1 MTRQLMTRA
10 TLAVA
15 LGLALASCALPQE
28 SAGPKQAAGQ
38 GDQWIW
44 WKWANFVIL
53 AGGLG
58 YLIGK
63 NVPPLFQKQS
73 SEIKSALRDAAKA
86 KEEAAAYAAGIEARL
101 ANLQTEIEKLRMS
114 AVPTDDMTP
123 VYWGVKSGIHQKA
136 GIDLD
141 VGVSLFLKFLNRDEI
156 DPQHVGPFHDTV
168 PTSVDDVQEAIIVEP
183 ARTKRHDLR
192 HFQYSRL
199 RHHSGLDARF
209 CKQEGAPV
217 CDLLRQALGKD
228 SRSLREKLGNR
239 SGMLAG

>member
-1 MTRQLMTRA
+1 MIRQSMTRA

-63 NVPPLFQKQS
+63 HVPPLFQKQS
-73 SEIKSALRDAAKA
+73 SEIQSALREAAKA

-101 ANLQTEIEKLRMS
+101 ANLQSEIEKLRVSARADMS
-114 AVPTDDMTP
+114 AESERIGRETEHHLQRIREQTAQEIELLTRGATDELRK
-123 VYWGVKSGIHQKA
+123 YSA
-136 GIDLD
+136 ELA
-141 VGVSLFLKFLNRDEI
+141 VGLAEQRIRSRMNPATQESLAESFL
-156 DPQHVGPFHDTV
+156 
-168 PTSVDDVQEAIIVEP
+168 
-183 ARTKRHDLR
+183 HDLR
-192 HFQYSRL
+192 GRATP
-199 RHHSGLDARF
+199 RTA
-209 CKQEGAPV
+209 
-217 CDLLRQALGKD
+217 
-228 SRSLREKLGNR
+228 N
-239 SGMLAG
+239 